1 MNIFI
6 MRVTHL
12 RQSDLNLLVVF
23 ATMAEER
30 TITGAASRM
39 FLSQPAMSRALQRL
53 RWMFKDDL
61 FIRGPGG
68 YDLTPKGQTI
78 RRELE
83 VTLPKLDRLLGGD
96 LFDPASE
103 EATFRIAGRDHA
115 FSVLCPVLCRQFLPA
130 ASKVSF
136 EFVAAHDGSFK
147 AMERGSLDL
156 VLCTDDE
163 VIPPHFQSEVLYKE
177 GVVCVVA
184 KENTLPRKL
193 TLKCYLNSWHISVR
207 IKRSEP
213 TIVEKS
219 LASHG
224 VKRRSA
230 IRVPY
235 LWAALRSVPG
245 TEFMVT
251 VPRRLGDALERDRTL
266 RILKP
271 PPELRPFKYLMVWH
285 RRMNSDAAH
294 NWLRQI
300 IRKAGRAISE

>member
-1 MNIFI
+1 MYISI

-23 ATMAEER
+23 ATLAEER
-30 TITGAASRM
+30 TITGAASRL

-68 YDLTPKGQTI
+68 YQLTPKGQAVL
-78 RRELE
+78 RELE
-83 VTLPKLDRLLGGD
+83 VTLPRLDRLLSGD

-115 FSVLCPVLCRQFLPA
+115 FSVLCPVFCRQFVPA
-130 ASKVSF
+130 ANKVSF
-136 EFVAAHDGSFK
+136 EFITAHDGSFK

-163 VIPPHFQSEVLYKE
+163 PIPPYFQSEVLYE
-177 GVVCVVA
+177 ERGVLVVA
-184 KENTLPRKL
+184 RESAVPRQL
-193 TLKCYLNSWHISVR
+193 RLKRYLASSPISVK
-207 IKRSEP
+207 IKASEP
-213 TIVEKS
+213 TVVEKS
-219 LASHG
+219 LASLG
-224 VKRRSA
+224 VKRRSG
-230 IRVPY
+230 IRMPY
-235 LWAALRSVPG
+235 LWAALRSVAG
-245 TEFMVT
+245 TELMVT
-251 VPRRLGDALERDRTL
+251 VPKRLGNAVEKDRTL

-294 NWLRQI
+294 TWLRQI
-300 IRKAGRAISE
+300 IRKAGRAV

>member
-1 MNIFI
+1 

-23 ATMAEER
+23 ATLAEER
-30 TITGAASRM
+30 TITGAASRLL
-39 FLSQPAMSRALQRL
+39 LSQPAMSRALQRL

-61 FIRGPGG
+61 FIRGPTG
-68 YDLTPKGQTI
+68 YHLTPKGQTVL
-78 RRELE
+78 RELE
-83 VTLPKLDRLLGGD
+83 VTLPKLDRLLDGD
-96 LFDPASE
+96 QFDPATE
-103 EATFRIAGRDHA
+103 ETTFRIAGRDHA
-115 FSVLCPVLCRQFLPA
+115 FSVLCPVFCRQFAPA
-130 ASKVSF
+130 ANKVSF
-136 EFVAAHDGSFK
+136 EFIAAHDGSFA
-147 AMERGSLDL
+147 AMERGRLDL

-184 KENTLPRKL
+184 KENPLPRQL
-193 TLKCYLNSWHISVR
+193 TLKRYLESWHIAVR
-207 IKRSEP
+207 IKGSEP

-219 LASHG
+219 LASLG

-230 IRVPY
+230 IRIPY
-235 LWAALRSVPG
+235 LWAALLSVPG

-251 VPRRLGDALERDRTL
+251 VPMRLGKALENDRTL

-285 RRMNSDAAH
+285 RRMNSDVAH
-294 NWLRQI
+294 TWLRKI
-300 IRKAGRAISE
+300 IRKAGRAV

>member
-1 MNIFI
+1 

-23 ATMAEER
+23 VTMAEER
-30 TITGAASRM
+30 TITGAAARL

-61 FIRGPGG
+61 FIRGPSG
-68 YDLTPKGQTI
+68 YQLTPKGKTVL
-78 RRELE
+78 RELE
-83 VTLPKLDRLLGGD
+83 TTLPKLDRLLGGD
-96 LFDPASE
+96 VFDPSSE

-115 FSVLCPVLCRQFLPA
+115 FSVLCPVFCRKFVPA
-130 ASKVSF
+130 ANKVSF
-136 EFVAAHDGSFK
+136 EFIAAHDGSFS
-147 AMERGSLDL
+147 AMERGRLDL

-163 VIPPHFQSEVLYKE
+163 AIPPQFQSEVLYKE

-184 KENTLPRKL
+184 KESSLPRQL
-193 TLKCYLNSWHISVR
+193 TLKRYLDSRHIAVK
-207 IKRSEP
+207 IKASEP

-219 LASHG
+219 LASLG

-230 IRVPY
+230 IRMPY
-235 LWAALRSVPG
+235 LWAALRSVAG
-245 TEFMVT
+245 TEFIVT
-251 VPRRLGDALERDRTL
+251 VPRRLGNVIESDRTL
-266 RILKP
+266 RVLKP

-294 NWLRQI
+294 TWLRKI
-300 IRKAGRAISE
+300 IRKAGQAV

>member
-1 MNIFI
+1 

-30 TITGAASRM
+30 TITGAAARL

-61 FIRGPGG
+61 FIRGPSG
-68 YDLTPKGQTI
+68 YQLTPKGKTVL
-78 RRELE
+78 RELE
-83 VTLPKLDRLLGGD
+83 TTLPKLDRLLGGD
-96 LFDPASE
+96 VFDPSSE

-115 FSVLCPVLCRQFLPA
+115 FSVLCPVFCRKFVPA
-130 ASKVSF
+130 ANKVSF
-136 EFVAAHDGSFK
+136 EFIAAHDGSFS
-147 AMERGSLDL
+147 AMERGRLDL

-163 VIPPHFQSEVLYKE
+163 AIPPQFQSEVLYKE

-184 KENTLPRKL
+184 KESSLPRQL
-193 TLKCYLNSWHISVR
+193 TLKRYLDSRHIAVK
-207 IKRSEP
+207 IKASEP

-219 LASHG
+219 LASLG

-230 IRVPY
+230 IRMPY
-235 LWAALRSVPG
+235 LWAALRSVAG
-245 TEFMVT
+245 TEFIVT
-251 VPRRLGDALERDRTL
+251 VPRRLGNVIESDRTL
-266 RILKP
+266 RVLKP

-294 NWLRQI
+294 TWLRKI
-300 IRKAGRAISE
+300 IRKAGRAL

>member
-1 MNIFI
+1 MHILI

-23 ATMAEER
+23 ATLAEER
-30 TITGAASRM
+30 TITGAASRL

-53 RWMFKDDL
+53 RSMFKDDL
-61 FIRGPGG
+61 FIRGPAG
-68 YDLTPKGQTI
+68 YQLTPKGQAI

-83 VTLPKLDRLLGGD
+83 VTLPRFDRLLSGD

-115 FSVLCPVLCRQFLPA
+115 FSVLCPVFCRQFDPA
-130 ASKVSF
+130 ANKVSF
-136 EFVAAHDGSFK
+136 EFVAAHDGSFI
-147 AMERGSLDL
+147 AMERGRLDL

-163 VIPPHFQSEVLYKE
+163 EIPPHFQSAVLYE
-177 GVVCVVA
+177 ERVICVVA
-184 KENTLPRKL
+184 KENSLPRKL
-193 TLKCYLNSWHISVR
+193 TLKRYLDAWHITVK
-207 IKRSEP
+207 IKGSEP

-219 LASHG
+219 LSSLG
-224 VKRRSA
+224 VKRLSG
-230 IRVPY
+230 IRMPY
-235 LWAALRSVPG
+235 LWAALRSVAG
-245 TEFMVT
+245 TKFMVT
-251 VPRRLGDALERDRTL
+251 VPGRLSKAIEADRAL

-294 NWLRQI
+294 TWLRQI
-300 IRKAGRAISE
+300 IKKAGRAV